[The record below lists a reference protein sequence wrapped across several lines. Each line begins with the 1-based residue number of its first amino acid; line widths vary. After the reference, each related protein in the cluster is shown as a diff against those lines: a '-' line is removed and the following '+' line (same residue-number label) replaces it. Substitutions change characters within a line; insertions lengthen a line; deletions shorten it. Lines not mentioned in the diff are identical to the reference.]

1 MRLLITSAVI
11 PLAKVCFRNE
21 EQENEL
27 LPVLKQMHE
36 DKSWRVRQAYTKE
49 IVEILKVK
57 RHFGSTKNH
66 VFIKW
71 SVLKTI
77 TENNA

>member
-1 MRLLITSAVI
+1 MHHVYRTECKTKLQDSVRLLITSAVI
-11 PLAKVCFRNE
+11 PLAKVCFKNE

-57 RHFGSTKNH
+57 WLISQTN
-66 VFIKW
+66 
-71 SVLKTI
+71 
-77 TENNA
+77 

>member
-11 PLAKVCFRNE
+11 PLAKVCFKNE

-57 RHFGSTKNH
+57 
-66 VFIKW
+66 
-71 SVLKTI
+71 
-77 TENNA
+77 